1 MPKRAEAND
10 ELAAM
15 LDAVRRRDQAA
26 TRDLVERLFPLVRR
40 IVCAHRPRQ
49 MAEEDLCQEVFMS
62 VFADLEQYRGA
73 VPFEHWVSRV
83 AVHTCI
89 DQLRRQ
95 RARPEIRWADLS
107 EEEAE
112 SLQAMVADESEPSA
126 EHVTATRELVSTL
139 LDGLDPQDRLVIQWM
154 ELEERSV
161 NEVAALT
168 GWSKT
173 LVKVR
178 AFRARRKMRKALERI
193 LEQEKP

>member
-1 MPKRAEAND
+1 MAETSD
-10 ELAAM
+10 ELAAL
-15 LDAVRRRDQAA
+15 LDSVRRCDPAA
-26 TRDLVERLFPLVRR
+26 ARDLVERLYPLVRK
-40 IVCAHRPRQ
+40 IVGAHRPRQ

-107 EEEAE
+107 EAEAE
-112 SLQAMVADESEPSA
+112 SLQAMVADQSEPSP
-126 EHVTATRELVSTL
+126 EHVVATRELVGRL

-161 NEVAALT
+161 NEVATLT

-193 LEQEKP
+193 LEQERL

>member
-1 MPKRAEAND
+1 MADDGAD
-10 ELAAM
+10 WAAL
-15 LDAVRRRDQAA
+15 LDGVRQRDQAA
-26 TRDLVERLFPLVRR
+26 ARDLVERLYPLVRK
-40 IVCAHRPRQ
+40 IVGAHRPRQ
-49 MAEEDLCQEVFMS
+49 MAEEDLCQEVFLS

-89 DQLRRQ
+89 DHLRRQ

-107 EEEAE
+107 EAEAE
-112 SLQAMVADESEPSA
+112 SLQAMLADQAEPSP
-126 EHVTATRELVSTL
+126 EHVTATRELVGKL

-161 NEVAALT
+161 NEVAVLT

-193 LEQEKP
+193 LEQEKL